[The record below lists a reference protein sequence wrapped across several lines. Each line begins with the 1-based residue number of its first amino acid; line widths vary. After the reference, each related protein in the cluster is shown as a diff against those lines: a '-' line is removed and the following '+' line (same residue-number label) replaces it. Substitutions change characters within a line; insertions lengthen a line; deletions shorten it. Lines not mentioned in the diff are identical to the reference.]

1 MDPKSIT
8 PLFGRTPDTWQA
20 THKHLFPSEQA
31 LRWTLRQHRER
42 LIKAGALIRLRG
54 AWHAI
59 EPKFTAELVKIGRA
73 DAIAAVREAEAA

>member
-1 MDPKSIT
+1 MDAKSIT

-20 THKHLFPSEQA
+20 NNKHLFPSEQA

-54 AWHAI
+54 AWHGI
-59 EPKFTAELVKIGRA
+59 EPKFTQELVKIGRA
-73 DAIAAVREAEAA
+73 DAIAAVREAA